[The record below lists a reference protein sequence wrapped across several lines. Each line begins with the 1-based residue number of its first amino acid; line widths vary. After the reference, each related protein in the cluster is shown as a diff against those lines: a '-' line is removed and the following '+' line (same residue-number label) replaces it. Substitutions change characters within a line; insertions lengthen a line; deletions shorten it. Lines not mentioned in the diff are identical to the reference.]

1 MSIKENVKVIGLT
14 GMSGAGKST
23 ACSVF
28 KAAGFDI
35 IDCDRICREIVEK
48 GRPCLNEIAASF
60 GNTVLTENGELDRTE
75 MAKAIFGNT
84 DKRLLL
90 NGIMYPYVSYIV
102 IKSVLKTK
110 NSFTVL
116 DAPTLFESG
125 IDDICDYVVSVVA
138 QRETLISRI
147 MNRDNISREAAEN
160 RLRSQQTA
168 EFYRERSDFIIE
180 NNGSGSEFK
189 ELIEKTVNAIK
200 ESK

>member
-28 KAAGFDI
+28 RAAGFDI

-48 GRPCLNEIAASF
+48 GKPCLREIAASF
-60 GNTVLTENGELDRTE
+60 GNTVLTEKGELDRPE

-110 NSFTVL
+110 NSFAVL

-125 IDDICDYVVSVVA
+125 IDDVCDLVISVIA
-138 QRETLISRI
+138 QRETLVSRI
-147 MNRDNISREAAEN
+147 MNRDGISREAAEN

-168 EFYRERSDFIIE
+168 QFYRERSDFIIE
-180 NNGSGSEFK
+180 NDGSGSEFN

-200 ESK
+200 EGK

>member
-75 MAKAIFGNT
+75 MARVIFGNT

-125 IDDICDYVVSVVA
+125 IDDICDFVVSVVA

-180 NNGSGSEFK
+180 NNRSGSEFK

-200 ESK
+200 EGK

>member
-1 MSIKENVKVIGLT
+1 MGIREDVKVIGLT

-23 ACSVF
+23 ACSLF
-28 KAAGFDI
+28 KAAGFEI

-48 GRPCLNEIAASF
+48 GKPCLNEIAASF
-60 GNTVLTENGELDRTE
+60 GNTVLTEDGELNRPE
-75 MAKAIFGNT
+75 MARTIFGDT

-110 NSFTVL
+110 NSFAVL

-125 IDDICDYVVSVVA
+125 MDDVCDYVVSVVA
-138 QRETLISRI
+138 ERETLVSRI
-147 MNRDNISREAAEN
+147 VSRDGISREAAEN

-168 EFYRERSDFIIE
+168 EFYRERSNFTIE
-180 NNGSGSEFK
+180 NDVSGSEFY
-189 ELIEKTVNAIK
+189 ELIEKTVNTIK